1 MELLKPGGVLV
12 YSTCTITMDENEKQV
27 EWALRKFPCLKL
39 DAQVS
44 LNLFVFNGFFFY
56 WLDTIIL
63 GWSIYI
69 LGGHIS

>member
-12 YSTCTITMDENEKQV
+12 YSTCTITMEENEKQV

-44 LNLFVFNGFFFY
+44 LKLLYFNAFF
-56 WLDTIIL
+56 LL
-63 GWSIYI
+63 A
-69 LGGHIS
+69 